1 MYKELG
7 YSVSFFSST
16 DEKNSCNILMRTG
29 NKFEQI
35 NNTLVIDL
43 PLSFNVSH
51 SQMAAIICDLFEKL
65 VQTYKPF
72 WGCISNKVLSR
83 KYGKFLDGNMP
94 TTVHWMNYWSEDI
107 IGTAGM
113 KKIPDVVDN
122 KQLIQFYKWKDCSYA
137 ICKKIKKR

>member
-72 WGCISNKVLSR
+72 WGCFQT
-83 KYGKFLDGNMP
+83 KYYPENMENF
-94 TTVHWMNYWSEDI
+94 WM
-107 IGTAGM
+107 G
-113 KKIPDVVDN
+113 
-122 KQLIQFYKWKDCSYA
+122 
-137 ICKKIKKR
+137 ICQRQYTG